1 MDDED
6 GRCLLD
12 VICDPQALNDF
23 LHGSDK
29 GQLALA
35 SEGINSQVPSSTS
48 CVDISFLEDD
58 ILGSPGSSGIQQNA
72 EEPCDILQQSLQE
85 ANITQQTL
93 QEEADLAASVLQ
105 IQPYSHP
112 HPASQPAE
120 GNPQLLGTIGTDF
133 SGLSQQ
139 QQTAIITQQPLLQQ
153 PVNTQFVNKTI
164 SVQRLIQQ
172 VGLNSVAIQPIASIQ
187 TNGSPRACGI
197 GQIQMVDQHGGQAT
211 VMPVGHH
218 HQQGLFAKP
227 GLTSQ
232 MSALPSESYLS
243 ASPSECQVTL
253 SSSISSQFQKTVT
266 SANLNGNSLFANAN
280 LTQSTQQ
287 VVARPT
293 ISNQVVHTPVLTQI
307 IQRTPTPIQ
316 PKHRVN
322 IQPKLVQISPKPSF
336 NPNSSALQTALKI
349 QTETTLQQQKT
360 QQNLTFVAGASGQ
373 NVLLS
378 TQGPAV
384 AQTIAANL
392 IKQQPQQVQSNVG
405 KPVSVQVVNQGSSIV
420 IQPQSVPQAVI
431 PGQSQFILPGQLA
444 NAAAG
449 SIPQQLPAIQ
459 PGTVL
464 TGQSAATPNLPGQPA
479 ANHVMGC
486 QASSSQLVSSQ
497 SLSAQILT
505 AQHVAGQL
513 ITGQANFGQVFAA
526 SNTQL
531 TVGQGTAHILS
542 GPLQLRPSQLAPS
555 TLFQMPTQL
564 GAGFSSQSHPSGQRM
579 VVQPGPTVVQ
589 GVSLPNQITVL
600 NNTGP
605 LGPSMNVQQVSTNA
619 PKSNIVKSQTSTD
632 AEITSALG
640 LQQTDASPQCHRRT
654 QAQSQTQLVEIQ
666 QSTPLSAAVSQPN
679 TTLAENHDKSI
690 NQQGMGSALNA
701 DQLLLFQQKEQKQQL
716 LYQQALKLQQEK
728 GLSLTSSNGLATS
741 LTANSVPTSV
751 IVSSGIG
758 SAVQTSSILMPA
770 STVLMEPK
778 NQTVLPQS
786 QPSHFLPA
794 LASQATPS
802 MISNLTDL
810 NVALSKGSIQI
821 QMVGKGIARIMS
833 AGNLQSALF
842 EEPVGN
848 LKQSAATT
856 LNRGDLLLEKFC
868 KDQSS
873 VIQPDC
879 NTPFNSFEDTVF
891 RLLPYHVC
899 KGTLP
904 SNVDFNKVDE
914 EFEVVSAQLLKRTQV
929 MLNKYR
935 LLLFEESRRTKPSA
949 EMVMIDRM
957 FIQEEKVAFQEAK
970 QLARDSPDA
979 YISSIF
985 KPRITSTLPTAS
997 CPLAAPNE
1005 QVQSSTQVTD
1015 SKLVIKQARSSP
1027 SVTWA
1032 TASPVGDVEMEAL
1045 PSRPKPLKTY
1055 VASSRGGLKLKIKQ
1069 ESGYSKVVHN
1079 TALDQLSPPP
1089 IPRSSGTKGPST
1101 VTVIPLRQSN
1111 GDLNRKVPPL
1121 AEKRLLEHLDIRDAL
1136 EQRDYLT
1143 NLGTCERNCPVSCT
1157 PSLVPDQSKT
1167 SLLQINSELNR
1178 SIEYEINQ
1186 KAALGSG
1193 RMDGVARPLN
1203 SHDMT
1208 ADNGFQSVM
1217 QVKTEE
1223 LAGGK
1228 TDDSTSNLMKELAE
1242 VEDAFRQGLMKVG
1255 SADDLHWELPLPQP
1269 KRRKSDS
1276 VDNASFS
1283 SDSPQDSTLNEHLQS
1298 AINSILD
1305 LQRLQASEEEQSVTG
1320 PPISAELDI
1329 PQFSPMASSG
1339 DFMEPDHDS
1348 GLVEV
1353 ATSTLEEAV
1362 NSILARQ
1369 VFSASSEALLETHG
1383 IVDIVNSG

>member
-29 GQLALA
+29 GQLASA
-35 SEGINSQVPSSTS
+35 SEGINSQVSSSTS

-58 ILGSPGSSGIQQNA
+58 ILGSPGSSGVPQNA

-112 HPASQPAE
+112 HSTNQLAE
-120 GNPQLLGTIGTDF
+120 GSPQLLGSVGTDF

-139 QQTAIITQQPLLQQ
+139 QQTAVIAQQSLLQQ
-153 PVNTQFVNKTI
+153 VNTQFVNKTI

-187 TNGSPRACGI
+187 ANGSPRACNI
-197 GQIQMVDQHGGQAT
+197 GQIQMVDQHGGQAA
-211 VMPVGHH
+211 MMSIGQH

-232 MSALPSESYLS
+232 MSAPSESYLS
-243 ASPSECQVTL
+243 AASSECQVTL
-253 SSSISSQFQKTVT
+253 GSSISSPFQKTVT
-266 SANLNGNSLFANAN
+266 STNLNGNSLFANTN

-287 VVARPT
+287 VAVRPT
-293 ISNQVVHTPVLTQI
+293 NSSQVVHTPVLTQI
-307 IQRTPTPIQ
+307 IQRTATPIQ

-336 NPNSSALQTALKI
+336 SPNSSALQTALKI
-349 QTETTLQQQKT
+349 QTETTLQQQKA

-378 TQGPAV
+378 TQGPTV
-384 AQTIAANL
+384 AQSIAANL
-392 IKQQPQQVQSNVG
+392 IKQQPQQVQSNMG
-405 KPVSVQVVNQGSSIV
+405 KSVNVQVLNQGSSIV

-431 PGQSQFILPGQLA
+431 PGQSQFILPGQMA

-449 SIPQQLPAIQ
+449 SIPQQLSSIQ
-459 PGTVL
+459 PATML

-479 ANHVMGC
+479 TNRVMGR
-486 QASSSQLVSSQ
+486 QGSSSQLVSNQ

-505 AQHVAGQL
+505 TQHVAGQL
-513 ITGQANFGQVFAA
+513 ITSQTNFGQVFAA

-542 GPLQLRPSQLAPS
+542 GPLQLQPSQLAPS
-555 TLFQMPTQL
+555 TILQIPSQL
-564 GAGFSSQSHPSGQRM
+564 GAGFASQSHPSGQRT
-579 VVQPGPTVVQ
+579 VVQSGPTVVQ

-600 NNTGP
+600 NSTGP
-605 LGPSMNVQQVSTNA
+605 IGPSINVQQVSISS
-619 PKSNIVKSQTSTD
+619 PKCNIVKSQPSTD
-632 AEITSALG
+632 AELTPTLG
-640 LQQTDASPQCHRRT
+640 LQQAHAPPQCHRRIQT
-654 QAQSQTQLVEIQ
+654 QSQSQLVEIQ
-666 QSTPLSAAVSQPN
+666 QSAPLSAATSQPN
-679 TTLAENHDKSI
+679 STLAENTDKSI
-690 NQQGMGSALNA
+690 NQQGIGSALNA
-701 DQLLLFQQKEQKQQL
+701 DQLLLFQQ
-716 LYQQALKLQQEK
+716 
-728 GLSLTSSNGLATS
+728 
-741 LTANSVPTSV
+741 
-751 IVSSGIG
+751 
-758 SAVQTSSILMPA
+758 
-770 STVLMEPK
+770 
-778 NQTVLPQS
+778 
-786 QPSHFLPA
+786 
-794 LASQATPS
+794 ATPS
-802 MISNLTDL
+802 MINDLTGL

-821 QMVGKGIARIMS
+821 QMVGKGIARITS

-842 EEPVGN
+842 EEPVGY
-848 LKQSAATT
+848 LKQSATT
-856 LNRGDLLLEKFC
+856 TINRGDMLLEKFC

-873 VIQPDC
+873 VMQPDY

-891 RLLPYHVC
+891 KLLPYHVC

-979 YISSIF
+979 YISSVF
-985 KPRITSTLPTAS
+985 KPRITSTPPTTS
-997 CPLAAPNE
+997 CPLVASKE
-1005 QVQSSTQVTD
+1005 QVQSSTPVTD
-1015 SKLVIKQARSSP
+1015 SKLVIKQTRSST
-1027 SVTWA
+1027 SVAW
-1032 TASPVGDVEMEAL
+1032 TASPMGDVEMETL

-1055 VASSRGGLKLKIKQ
+1055 IASSRGGLKLKIKQ
-1069 ESGYSKVVHN
+1069 EAGYSKVVHN
-1079 TALDQLSPPP
+1079 TALDQLSAPLVLQ
-1089 IPRSSGTKGPST
+1089 SSGTRESNI
-1101 VTVIPLRQSN
+1101 VTATPLRQSN
-1111 GDLNRKVPPL
+1111 GDLNRKVPPP
-1121 AEKRLLEHLDIRDAL
+1121 AEKRQLEHVGTRNAL
-1136 EQRDYLT
+1136 EQRDSLI
-1143 NLGTCERNCPVSCT
+1143 NLGKCERNCPVSCT
-1157 PSLVPDQSKT
+1157 QSLVPDQSKT
-1167 SLLQINSELNR
+1167 SLLQISPELNR
-1178 SIEYEINQ
+1178 SIEYEVNR

-1193 RMDGVARPLN
+1193 RIDDVTQSLN

-1208 ADNGFQSVM
+1208 ADSGFQSMM
-1217 QVKTEE
+1217 QVKTEG

-1242 VEDAFRQGLMKVG
+1242 VEDALRQGLMKVG
-1255 SADDLHWELPLPQP
+1255 SAEDLHWELPLPQP

-1305 LQRLQASEEEQSVTG
+1305 LQRLQTSEEEQCVTE
-1320 PPISAELDI
+1320 PPNSAELDI

-1362 NSILARQ
+1362 NSIL
-1369 VFSASSEALLETHG
+1369 G
-1383 IVDIVNSG
+1383 D

>member
-29 GQLALA
+29 GQLASA
-35 SEGINSQVPSSTS
+35 SEGINSQVSSSTS

-58 ILGSPGSSGIQQNA
+58 ILGSPASSGVQQVA

-105 IQPYSHP
+105 IQPYCHP
-112 HPASQPAE
+112 NPASQPAE
-120 GNPQLLGTIGTDF
+120 GNSQLLRSVGTDF
-133 SGLSQQ
+133 SGLPQQ
-139 QQTAIITQQPLLQQ
+139 QQTAVIAQQPLLQQ
-153 PVNTQFVNKTI
+153 QVNTQFVNKTI

-187 TNGSPRACGI
+187 TNGSPRACSI
-197 GQIQMVDQHGGQAT
+197 GQIQMVDQHGGQAAL
-211 VMPVGHH
+211 MPVGHH

-227 GLTSQ
+227 GQTSQ
-232 MSALPSESYLS
+232 MSAPPSESYLS
-243 ASPSECQVTL
+243 ASECQVTL
-253 SSSISSQFQKTVT
+253 SSSNSSQFQKTIT
-266 SANLNGNSLFANAN
+266 STNLNGNSLFANTN
-280 LTQSTQQ
+280 LAQSTQQ
-287 VVARPT
+287 VAVRPAVN
-293 ISNQVVHTPVLTQI
+293 NQVVHTPVLTQI

-316 PKHRVN
+316 PKHRVS

-336 NPNSSALQTALKI
+336 SPNSSALQTALKI
-349 QTETTLQQQKT
+349 QTETTLQQQKA

-378 TQGPAV
+378 TQSPTV

-405 KPVSVQVVNQGSSIV
+405 KPVSVQVLNQGSSIV

-444 NAAAG
+444 KAATAG
-449 SIPQQLPAIQ
+449 GIPQQLSSIQ
-459 PGTVL
+459 PGTLL
-464 TGQSAATPNLPGQPA
+464 TGQSAATSTPPGQPA
-479 ANHVMGC
+479 TNRVMGR
-486 QASSSQLVSSQ
+486 QGSSSQLVSSQ

-505 AQHVAGQL
+505 AQHVTGQL
-513 ITGQANFGQVFAA
+513 ITGQTNFGQVFTAA
-526 SNTQL
+526 NTQL

-542 GPLQLRPSQLAPS
+542 GSLQLQPGPLAPS
-555 TLFQMPTQL
+555 TLFQMPSQL
-564 GAGFSSQSHPSGQRM
+564 GAGFASQSHSSGQRTVM
-579 VVQPGPTVVQ
+579 QPGPTVVQ

-600 NNTGP
+600 NSTGS
-605 LGPSMNVQQVSTNA
+605 LGPSINVQQVSISS
-619 PKSNIVKSQTSTD
+619 PKSNIVKSQPSTD
-632 AEITSALG
+632 AELASAPG
-640 LQQTDASPQCHRRT
+640 LQQTHALPQCHRRIQT
-654 QAQSQTQLVEIQ
+654 QSQSQVVEIQ
-666 QSTPLSAAVSQPN
+666 QSAPLSVATSQPN
-679 TTLAENHDKSI
+679 NTLAENTDKSI
-690 NQQGMGSALNA
+690 NQQGIESALNA
-701 DQLLLFQQKEQKQQL
+701 DQLLLFQQ
-716 LYQQALKLQQEK
+716 
-728 GLSLTSSNGLATS
+728 
-741 LTANSVPTSV
+741 
-751 IVSSGIG
+751 
-758 SAVQTSSILMPA
+758 
-770 STVLMEPK
+770 
-778 NQTVLPQS
+778 
-786 QPSHFLPA
+786 
-794 LASQATPS
+794 ATPS
-802 MISNLTDL
+802 MISNLTGL

-821 QMVGKGIARIMS
+821 QMVGKGIARITS
-833 AGNLQSALF
+833 AGNLQSSLF

-848 LKQSAATT
+848 LKRSATAT

-868 KDQSS
+868 KDQCS
-873 VIQPDC
+873 VMQPEY

-899 KGTLP
+899 KGSLP
-904 SNVDFNKVDE
+904 SDVNFNKVDE

-935 LLLFEESRRTKPSA
+935 LLLLEESRRTKPSA

-970 QLARDSPDA
+970 QLARESPDA
-979 YISSIF
+979 YISSVF
-985 KPRITSTLPTAS
+985 KPRLTSNLPIVS
-997 CPLAAPNE
+997 CPLVALKE
-1005 QVQSSTQVTD
+1005 QVQSSAQVTD

-1027 SVTWA
+1027 SVTWT
-1032 TASPVGDVEMEAL
+1032 TASPMRDTEMEAL
-1045 PSRPKPLKTY
+1045 PSRPKSLKTY
-1055 VASSRGGLKLKIKQ
+1055 IASSRGGLKLKIKQ
-1069 ESGYSKVVHN
+1069 EAGYSKVIHN

-1089 IPRSSGTKGPST
+1089 VLQCSGTGGSST
-1101 VTVIPLRQSN
+1101 VTVTPLRQSN
-1111 GDLNRKVPPL
+1111 GDLNRKVPPA
-1121 AEKRLLEHLDIRDAL
+1121 AEKWQLEHLDTKDAL
-1136 EQRDYLT
+1136 EQRDYLI
-1143 NLGTCERNCPVSCT
+1143 NLGKCERNCPVSCT
-1157 PSLVPDQSKT
+1157 PGLVPDQSKS
-1167 SLLQINSELNR
+1167 SLLQIGPELNR
-1178 SIEYEINQ
+1178 SIEYEVDQ

-1193 RMDGVARPLN
+1193 RINDVTRPLN
-1203 SHDMT
+1203 SHDVA

-1217 QVKTEE
+1217 QVKTEG

-1228 TDDSTSNLMKELAE
+1228 ADDSTSNLMKELAE
-1242 VEDAFRQGLMKVG
+1242 VEDALRQGLVRVG
-1255 SADDLHWELPLPQP
+1255 SAEDLHWELPLPQP

-1283 SDSPQDSTLNEHLQS
+1283 SDSPQDNTLNEHLQS

-1305 LQRLQASEEEQSVTG
+1305 LQRLQTSEEEQCVTE
-1320 PPISAELDI
+1320 PPNSAELDI
-1329 PQFSPMASSG
+1329 PQFSPIASSG

-1362 NSILARQ
+1362 NSIL
-1369 VFSASSEALLETHG
+1369 G
-1383 IVDIVNSG
+1383 D

>member
-29 GQLALA
+29 GQLASA
-35 SEGINSQVPSSTS
+35 SEGINSQVSSSTS

-58 ILGSPGSSGIQQNA
+58 ILGSPGSSGVPQNA

-93 QEEADLAASVLQ
+93 QEEADLAANVLQ

-112 HPASQPAE
+112 HSTNQLTE
-120 GNPQLLGTIGTDF
+120 SSPQLLGSVGTDF
-133 SGLSQQ
+133 SGLAQQ
-139 QQTAIITQQPLLQQ
+139 QQTAVIAQQPLLQQ
-153 PVNTQFVNKTI
+153 VNTQFVNKTI

-187 TNGSPRACGI
+187 TNGSPRACNI
-197 GQIQMVDQHGGQAT
+197 GQIQMVDQHGGQAA
-211 VMPVGHH
+211 MMSIGQH

-232 MSALPSESYLS
+232 MSAPPSESYLS

-253 SSSISSQFQKTVT
+253 GSSISSPFQKTVT
-266 SANLNGNSLFANAN
+266 STNLNGNSLFANTN

-287 VVARPT
+287 VGVRPT
-293 ISNQVVHTPVLTQI
+293 ISSQVVHTPVLTQI
-307 IQRTPTPIQ
+307 IQRTATPIQ

-336 NPNSSALQTALKI
+336 SPNSSALQTALKI
-349 QTETTLQQQKT
+349 QTETTLQQQKA

-378 TQGPAV
+378 TQGPTV
-384 AQTIAANL
+384 AQSIAANL
-392 IKQQPQQVQSNVG
+392 IKQQPQQVQSNMG
-405 KPVSVQVVNQGSSIV
+405 KSVNVQVLNQGSSIV

-449 SIPQQLPAIQ
+449 SIPQPLSSIQ
-459 PGTVL
+459 PATML
-464 TGQSAATPNLPGQPA
+464 TGQSAATPSHPGQPA
-479 ANHVMGC
+479 TNRVMGR
-486 QASSSQLVSSQ
+486 QGSSSQLVSNQ
-497 SLSAQILT
+497 PLSAQILT
-505 AQHVAGQL
+505 TQHVAGQL
-513 ITGQANFGQVFAA
+513 ITSQTNFGQVFAA

-542 GPLQLRPSQLAPS
+542 GPLQLQPSQLAPS
-555 TLFQMPTQL
+555 TILQIPSQL
-564 GAGFSSQSHPSGQRM
+564 GAGFASQSHPSGQRT
-579 VVQPGPTVVQ
+579 VVQSGPTVVQ

-600 NNTGP
+600 NSTGP
-605 LGPSMNVQQVSTNA
+605 IGPSINVQQVSISS
-619 PKSNIVKSQTSTD
+619 PKSNIVKSQPSTD
-632 AEITSALG
+632 AELTPTLG
-640 LQQTDASPQCHRRT
+640 LQQSHAPPQCHRRIQT
-654 QAQSQTQLVEIQ
+654 QSQSQLVEIQ
-666 QSTPLSAAVSQPN
+666 QSAPLSAATSQPN
-679 TTLAENHDKSI
+679 STLAENTDKSI
-690 NQQGMGSALNA
+690 KQQGIGSALNA
-701 DQLLLFQQKEQKQQL
+701 DQLLLFQQ
-716 LYQQALKLQQEK
+716 
-728 GLSLTSSNGLATS
+728 
-741 LTANSVPTSV
+741 
-751 IVSSGIG
+751 
-758 SAVQTSSILMPA
+758 
-770 STVLMEPK
+770 
-778 NQTVLPQS
+778 
-786 QPSHFLPA
+786 
-794 LASQATPS
+794 ATPS
-802 MISNLTDL
+802 MINDLTGL

-821 QMVGKGIARIMS
+821 QMVGKGIARITS

-848 LKQSAATT
+848 LKQSATT
-856 LNRGDLLLEKFC
+856 TINRGDMLLEKFC

-873 VIQPDC
+873 VMQPDY
-879 NTPFNSFEDTVF
+879 NTPFNSFEDTVLK
-891 RLLPYHVC
+891 LLPYHVC

-970 QLARDSPDA
+970 QLARDSPEA
-979 YISSIF
+979 YISSVF
-985 KPRITSTLPTAS
+985 KPRITSTPPTTS
-997 CPLAAPNE
+997 CPLVASKE

-1015 SKLVIKQARSSP
+1015 SKLVSKQNRSSTP
-1027 SVTWA
+1027 VAW
-1032 TASPVGDVEMEAL
+1032 TASPMGDVEMEIL

-1055 VASSRGGLKLKIKQ
+1055 IASSRGGLKLKIKQ
-1069 ESGYSKVVHN
+1069 EAGYSKVVHN
-1079 TALDQLSPPP
+1079 TALDQLSAPPVLQ
-1089 IPRSSGTKGPST
+1089 SSGTRESNT
-1101 VTVIPLRQSN
+1101 VTATPLRQSN
-1111 GDLNRKVPPL
+1111 GDLNRKVPPP
-1121 AEKRLLEHLDIRDAL
+1121 AEKRQLEHVDTRNVL
-1136 EQRDYLT
+1136 EQRDSLI
-1143 NLGTCERNCPVSCT
+1143 NLGKCERNCSVSCT
-1157 PSLVPDQSKT
+1157 QGLVPDQSKT
-1167 SLLQINSELNR
+1167 SLLQISPELNR
-1178 SIEYEINQ
+1178 SIEYEVNR

-1193 RMDGVARPLN
+1193 RIDDVTQSLS
-1203 SHDMT
+1203 SHDVT
-1208 ADNGFQSVM
+1208 ADSGFQSEM
-1217 QVKTEE
+1217 QVKTEG

-1242 VEDAFRQGLMKVG
+1242 VEDALRQGLMKVG
-1255 SADDLHWELPLPQP
+1255 SAEDLHWELPLPQP

-1305 LQRLQASEEEQSVTG
+1305 LQRLQTSEEEQCVTE
-1320 PPISAELDI
+1320 PPNSAELDI

-1362 NSILARQ
+1362 NSIL
-1369 VFSASSEALLETHG
+1369 G
-1383 IVDIVNSG
+1383 D

>member
-29 GQLALA
+29 GQLASA
-35 SEGINSQVPSSTS
+35 SEGINSQVSSSTS

-58 ILGSPGSSGIQQNA
+58 ILGSPGSSGVPQNA

-112 HPASQPAE
+112 HSTNQLAE
-120 GNPQLLGTIGTDF
+120 GSPQLLGSVGTDF

-139 QQTAIITQQPLLQQ
+139 QQTAVIAQQSLLQQ
-153 PVNTQFVNKTI
+153 VNTQFVNKTI

-187 TNGSPRACGI
+187 ANGSPRACNI
-197 GQIQMVDQHGGQAT
+197 GQIQMVDQHGGQAA
-211 VMPVGHH
+211 MMSIGQH

-232 MSALPSESYLS
+232 MSAPSESYLS
-243 ASPSECQVTL
+243 AASSECQVTL
-253 SSSISSQFQKTVT
+253 GSSISSPFQKTVT
-266 SANLNGNSLFANAN
+266 STNLNGNSLFANTN

-287 VVARPT
+287 VAVRPT
-293 ISNQVVHTPVLTQI
+293 NSSQVVHTPVLTQI
-307 IQRTPTPIQ
+307 IQRTATPIQ

-336 NPNSSALQTALKI
+336 SPNSSALQTALKI
-349 QTETTLQQQKT
+349 QTETTLQQQKA

-378 TQGPAV
+378 TQGPTV
-384 AQTIAANL
+384 AQSIAANL
-392 IKQQPQQVQSNVG
+392 IKQQPQQVQSNMG
-405 KPVSVQVVNQGSSIV
+405 KSVNVQVLNQGSSIV

-431 PGQSQFILPGQLA
+431 PGQSQFILPGQMA

-449 SIPQQLPAIQ
+449 SIPQQLSSIQ
-459 PGTVL
+459 PATML

-479 ANHVMGC
+479 TNRVMGR
-486 QASSSQLVSSQ
+486 QGSSSQLVSNQ

-505 AQHVAGQL
+505 TQHVAGQL
-513 ITGQANFGQVFAA
+513 ITSQTNFGQVFAA

-542 GPLQLRPSQLAPS
+542 GPLQLQPSQLAPS
-555 TLFQMPTQL
+555 TILQIPSQL
-564 GAGFSSQSHPSGQRM
+564 GAGFASQSHPSGQRT
-579 VVQPGPTVVQ
+579 VVQSGPTVVQ

-600 NNTGP
+600 NSTGP
-605 LGPSMNVQQVSTNA
+605 IGPSINVQQVSISS
-619 PKSNIVKSQTSTD
+619 PKCNIVKSQPSTD
-632 AEITSALG
+632 AELTPTLG
-640 LQQTDASPQCHRRT
+640 LQQAHAPPQCHRRIQT
-654 QAQSQTQLVEIQ
+654 QSQSQLVEIQ
-666 QSTPLSAAVSQPN
+666 QSAPLSAATSQPN
-679 TTLAENHDKSI
+679 STLAENTDKSI
-690 NQQGMGSALNA
+690 NQQGIGSALNA

-728 GLSLTSSNGLATS
+728 GLSLTSSNGLAAPF
-741 LTANSVPTSV
+741 TANSVPTSV

-758 SAVQTSSILMPA
+758 SAVQTSSILVPA
-770 STVLMEPK
+770 STLLMEPK

-802 MISNLTDL
+802 MINDLTGL

-821 QMVGKGIARIMS
+821 QMVGKGIARITS

-842 EEPVGN
+842 EEPVGY
-848 LKQSAATT
+848 LKQSATT
-856 LNRGDLLLEKFC
+856 TINRGDMLLEKFC

-873 VIQPDC
+873 VMQPDY

-891 RLLPYHVC
+891 KLLPYHVC

-904 SNVDFNKVDE
+904 SNVDFNK
-914 EFEVVSAQLLKRTQV
+914 
-929 MLNKYR
+929 
-935 LLLFEESRRTKPSA
+935 
-949 EMVMIDRM
+949 
-957 FIQEEKVAFQEAK
+957 
-970 QLARDSPDA
+970 DA
-979 YISSIF
+979 YISSVF
-985 KPRITSTLPTAS
+985 KPRITSTPPTTS
-997 CPLAAPNE
+997 CPLVASKE
-1005 QVQSSTQVTD
+1005 QVQSSTPVTD
-1015 SKLVIKQARSSP
+1015 SKLVIKQTRSST
-1027 SVTWA
+1027 SVAW
-1032 TASPVGDVEMEAL
+1032 TASPMGDVEMETL

-1055 VASSRGGLKLKIKQ
+1055 IASSRGGLKLKIKQ
-1069 ESGYSKVVHN
+1069 EAGYSKVVHN
-1079 TALDQLSPPP
+1079 TALDQLSAPLVLQ
-1089 IPRSSGTKGPST
+1089 SSGTRESNI
-1101 VTVIPLRQSN
+1101 VTATPLRQSN
-1111 GDLNRKVPPL
+1111 GDLNRKVPPP
-1121 AEKRLLEHLDIRDAL
+1121 AEKRQLEHVGTRNAL
-1136 EQRDYLT
+1136 EQRDSLI
-1143 NLGTCERNCPVSCT
+1143 NLGKCERNCPVSCT
-1157 PSLVPDQSKT
+1157 QSLVPDQSKT
-1167 SLLQINSELNR
+1167 SLLQISPELNR
-1178 SIEYEINQ
+1178 SIEYEVNR

-1193 RMDGVARPLN
+1193 RIDDVTQSLN

-1208 ADNGFQSVM
+1208 ADSGFQSMM
-1217 QVKTEE
+1217 QVKTEG

-1242 VEDAFRQGLMKVG
+1242 VEDALRQGLMKVG
-1255 SADDLHWELPLPQP
+1255 SAEDLHWELPLPQP

-1305 LQRLQASEEEQSVTG
+1305 LQRLQTSEEEQCVTE
-1320 PPISAELDI
+1320 PPNSAELDI

-1362 NSILARQ
+1362 NSIL
-1369 VFSASSEALLETHG
+1369 G
-1383 IVDIVNSG
+1383 D

>member
-29 GQLALA
+29 GQLASA
-35 SEGINSQVPSSTS
+35 SEGINSQVSSSTS

-58 ILGSPGSSGIQQNA
+58 ILGSPGSSGVPQNA

-112 HPASQPAE
+112 HSTNQLAE
-120 GNPQLLGTIGTDF
+120 GSPQLLGSVGTDF

-139 QQTAIITQQPLLQQ
+139 QQTAVIAQQSLLQQ
-153 PVNTQFVNKTI
+153 VNTQFVNKTI

-187 TNGSPRACGI
+187 ANGSPRACNI
-197 GQIQMVDQHGGQAT
+197 GQIQMVDQHGGQAA
-211 VMPVGHH
+211 MMSIGQH

-232 MSALPSESYLS
+232 MSAPSESYLS
-243 ASPSECQVTL
+243 AASSECQVTL
-253 SSSISSQFQKTVT
+253 GSSISSPFQKTVT
-266 SANLNGNSLFANAN
+266 STNLNGNSLFANTN

-287 VVARPT
+287 VAVRPT
-293 ISNQVVHTPVLTQI
+293 NSSQVVHTPVLTQI
-307 IQRTPTPIQ
+307 IQRTATPIQ

-336 NPNSSALQTALKI
+336 SPNSSALQTALKI
-349 QTETTLQQQKT
+349 QTETTLQQQKA

-378 TQGPAV
+378 TQGPTV
-384 AQTIAANL
+384 AQSIAANL
-392 IKQQPQQVQSNVG
+392 IKQQPQQVQSNMG
-405 KPVSVQVVNQGSSIV
+405 KSVNVQVLNQGSSIV

-431 PGQSQFILPGQLA
+431 PGQSQFILPGQMA

-449 SIPQQLPAIQ
+449 SIPQQLSSIQ
-459 PGTVL
+459 PATML

-479 ANHVMGC
+479 TNRVMGR
-486 QASSSQLVSSQ
+486 QGSSSQLVSNQ

-505 AQHVAGQL
+505 TQHVAGQL
-513 ITGQANFGQVFAA
+513 ITSQTNFGQVFAA

-542 GPLQLRPSQLAPS
+542 GPLQLQPSQLAPS
-555 TLFQMPTQL
+555 TILQIPSQL
-564 GAGFSSQSHPSGQRM
+564 GAGFASQSHPSGQRT
-579 VVQPGPTVVQ
+579 VVQSGPTVVQ

-600 NNTGP
+600 NSTGP
-605 LGPSMNVQQVSTNA
+605 IGPSINVQQVSISS
-619 PKSNIVKSQTSTD
+619 PKCNIVKSQPSTD
-632 AEITSALG
+632 AELTPTLG
-640 LQQTDASPQCHRRT
+640 LQQAHAPPQCHRRIQT
-654 QAQSQTQLVEIQ
+654 QSQSQLVEIQ
-666 QSTPLSAAVSQPN
+666 QSAPLSAATSQPN
-679 TTLAENHDKSI
+679 STLAENTDKSI
-690 NQQGMGSALNA
+690 NQQGIGSALNA

-728 GLSLTSSNGLATS
+728 GLSLTSSNGLAAPF
-741 LTANSVPTSV
+741 TANSVPTSV

-758 SAVQTSSILMPA
+758 SAVQTSSILVPA
-770 STVLMEPK
+770 STLLMEPK

-802 MISNLTDL
+802 MINDLTGL

-821 QMVGKGIARIMS
+821 QMVGKGIARITS

-842 EEPVGN
+842 EEPVGY
-848 LKQSAATT
+848 LKQSATT
-856 LNRGDLLLEKFC
+856 TINRGDMLLEKFC

-873 VIQPDC
+873 VMQPDY

-891 RLLPYHVC
+891 KLLPYHVC

-979 YISSIF
+979 YISSVF
-985 KPRITSTLPTAS
+985 KPRITSTPPTTS
-997 CPLAAPNE
+997 CPLVASKE
-1005 QVQSSTQVTD
+1005 QVQSSTPVTD
-1015 SKLVIKQARSSP
+1015 SKLVIKQTRSST
-1027 SVTWA
+1027 SVAW
-1032 TASPVGDVEMEAL
+1032 TASPMGDVEMETL

-1055 VASSRGGLKLKIKQ
+1055 IASSRGGLKLKIKQ
-1069 ESGYSKVVHN
+1069 EAGYSKVVHN
-1079 TALDQLSPPP
+1079 TALDQLSAPLVLQ
-1089 IPRSSGTKGPST
+1089 SSGTRESNI
-1101 VTVIPLRQSN
+1101 VTATPLRQSN
-1111 GDLNRKVPPL
+1111 GDLNRKVPPP
-1121 AEKRLLEHLDIRDAL
+1121 AEKRQLEHVGTRNAL
-1136 EQRDYLT
+1136 EQRDSLI
-1143 NLGTCERNCPVSCT
+1143 NLGKCERNCPVSCT
-1157 PSLVPDQSKT
+1157 QSLVPDQSKT
-1167 SLLQINSELNR
+1167 SLLQISPELNR
-1178 SIEYEINQ
+1178 SIEYEVNR

-1193 RMDGVARPLN
+1193 RIDDVTQSLN

-1208 ADNGFQSVM
+1208 ADSGFQSMM
-1217 QVKTEE
+1217 QVKTEG

-1242 VEDAFRQGLMKVG
+1242 VEDALRQGLMKVG
-1255 SADDLHWELPLPQP
+1255 SAEDLHWELPLPQP

-1305 LQRLQASEEEQSVTG
+1305 LQRLQTSEEEQCVTE
-1320 PPISAELDI
+1320 PPNSAELDI

-1362 NSILARQ
+1362 NSIL
-1369 VFSASSEALLETHG
+1369 G
-1383 IVDIVNSG
+1383 D